1 MSIIE
6 FILGLVVL
14 AASLVVSCACYI
26 VKNEKGGLNA
36 ALGGASDFM
45 TTRRNDNNLKVNKFV
60 VKVGAVLTIAIL
72 ALTIIGAHFL
82 RRNAVKKNEIRSIP
96 AKVADTLHPSNVTWL
111 SAKETTK
118 RTGEI
123 LCVVAA
129 SAAFMMLADT
139 LFGAMLKFAI

>member
-60 VKVGAVLTIAIL
+60 VKAGVVLTIAIL
-72 ALTIIGAHFL
+72 ALIIIGAHF
-82 RRNAVKKNEIRSIP
+82 
-96 AKVADTLHPSNVTWL
+96 
-111 SAKETTK
+111 
-118 RTGEI
+118 
-123 LCVVAA
+123 
-129 SAAFMMLADT
+129 
-139 LFGAMLKFAI
+139 

>member
-72 ALTIIGAHFL
+72 ALAIIGAHF
-82 RRNAVKKNEIRSIP
+82 
-96 AKVADTLHPSNVTWL
+96 
-111 SAKETTK
+111 
-118 RTGEI
+118 
-123 LCVVAA
+123 
-129 SAAFMMLADT
+129 
-139 LFGAMLKFAI
+139 

>member
-45 TTRRNDNNLKVNKFV
+45 TTRRNDNDLKVNKFV
-60 VKVGAVLTIAIL
+60 VKAGVVLTIAIL
-72 ALTIIGAHFL
+72 ALTIIGAHF
-82 RRNAVKKNEIRSIP
+82 
-96 AKVADTLHPSNVTWL
+96 
-111 SAKETTK
+111 
-118 RTGEI
+118 
-123 LCVVAA
+123 
-129 SAAFMMLADT
+129 
-139 LFGAMLKFAI
+139 

>member
-1 MSIIE
+1 MSISE

-60 VKVGAVLTIAIL
+60 VKVGVVLTIAIL
-72 ALTIIGAHFL
+72 ALTIIGAHF
-82 RRNAVKKNEIRSIP
+82 
-96 AKVADTLHPSNVTWL
+96 
-111 SAKETTK
+111 
-118 RTGEI
+118 
-123 LCVVAA
+123 
-129 SAAFMMLADT
+129 
-139 LFGAMLKFAI
+139 

>member
-14 AASLVVSCACYI
+14 AASLVVSGACYI

-60 VKVGAVLTIAIL
+60 VKVGVVLTIAIL
-72 ALTIIGAHFL
+72 ALTIIGAHF
-82 RRNAVKKNEIRSIP
+82 
-96 AKVADTLHPSNVTWL
+96 
-111 SAKETTK
+111 
-118 RTGEI
+118 
-123 LCVVAA
+123 
-129 SAAFMMLADT
+129 
-139 LFGAMLKFAI
+139 

>member
-14 AASLVVSCACYI
+14 AASLVVSCACYL

-60 VKVGAVLTIAIL
+60 VKVGVVLTIAIL
-72 ALTIIGAHFL
+72 APTIIGAHF
-82 RRNAVKKNEIRSIP
+82 
-96 AKVADTLHPSNVTWL
+96 
-111 SAKETTK
+111 
-118 RTGEI
+118 
-123 LCVVAA
+123 
-129 SAAFMMLADT
+129 
-139 LFGAMLKFAI
+139 

>member
-45 TTRRNDNNLKVNKFV
+45 TTRRNDNNLKVNKLV

-72 ALTIIGAHFL
+72 ALTIIGAHF
-82 RRNAVKKNEIRSIP
+82 
-96 AKVADTLHPSNVTWL
+96 
-111 SAKETTK
+111 
-118 RTGEI
+118 
-123 LCVVAA
+123 
-129 SAAFMMLADT
+129 
-139 LFGAMLKFAI
+139 

>member
-14 AASLVVSCACYI
+14 AASLNVSCACYL

-60 VKVGAVLTIAIL
+60 VKVGVVLTIAIL
-72 ALTIIGAHFL
+72 ALTIIGAHF
-82 RRNAVKKNEIRSIP
+82 
-96 AKVADTLHPSNVTWL
+96 
-111 SAKETTK
+111 
-118 RTGEI
+118 
-123 LCVVAA
+123 
-129 SAAFMMLADT
+129 
-139 LFGAMLKFAI
+139 

>member
-6 FILGLVVL
+6 FFLGLVVL

-60 VKVGAVLTIAIL
+60 KKVGVVLTIAIL
-72 ALTIIGAHFL
+72 ALTIIGAHF
-82 RRNAVKKNEIRSIP
+82 
-96 AKVADTLHPSNVTWL
+96 
-111 SAKETTK
+111 
-118 RTGEI
+118 
-123 LCVVAA
+123 
-129 SAAFMMLADT
+129 
-139 LFGAMLKFAI
+139 

>member
-14 AASLVVSCACYI
+14 AASLIVSCACYL

-60 VKVGAVLTIAIL
+60 VKVGVVLTIAIL
-72 ALTIIGAHFL
+72 ALTIIGAHFGYL
-82 RRNAVKKNEIRSIP
+82 
-96 AKVADTLHPSNVTWL
+96 
-111 SAKETTK
+111 
-118 RTGEI
+118 
-123 LCVVAA
+123 
-129 SAAFMMLADT
+129 
-139 LFGAMLKFAI
+139 

>member
-6 FILGLVVL
+6 FFLGLVVL

-60 VKVGAVLTIAIL
+60 MKVGVVLTIAIL
-72 ALTIIGAHFL
+72 ALTIIGVHF
-82 RRNAVKKNEIRSIP
+82 
-96 AKVADTLHPSNVTWL
+96 
-111 SAKETTK
+111 
-118 RTGEI
+118 
-123 LCVVAA
+123 
-129 SAAFMMLADT
+129 
-139 LFGAMLKFAI
+139 

>member
-26 VKNEKGGLNA
+26 VKNEKDGLNA

-60 VKVGAVLTIAIL
+60 VKVGVVLTIAIL
-72 ALTIIGAHFL
+72 ALTIIGAHF
-82 RRNAVKKNEIRSIP
+82 
-96 AKVADTLHPSNVTWL
+96 
-111 SAKETTK
+111 
-118 RTGEI
+118 
-123 LCVVAA
+123 
-129 SAAFMMLADT
+129 
-139 LFGAMLKFAI
+139 

>member
-60 VKVGAVLTIAIL
+60 VKVGAMLPIAIL
-72 ALTIIGAHFL
+72 ALTIIGAHF
-82 RRNAVKKNEIRSIP
+82 
-96 AKVADTLHPSNVTWL
+96 
-111 SAKETTK
+111 
-118 RTGEI
+118 
-123 LCVVAA
+123 
-129 SAAFMMLADT
+129 
-139 LFGAMLKFAI
+139 

>member
-36 ALGGASDFM
+36 ALGSASDFM

-60 VKVGAVLTIAIL
+60 VKVGVVLTIAIL
-72 ALTIIGAHFL
+72 ALTIIGAHF
-82 RRNAVKKNEIRSIP
+82 
-96 AKVADTLHPSNVTWL
+96 
-111 SAKETTK
+111 
-118 RTGEI
+118 
-123 LCVVAA
+123 
-129 SAAFMMLADT
+129 
-139 LFGAMLKFAI
+139 

>member
-60 VKVGAVLTIAIL
+60 VKVGVVLTIAIL
-72 ALTIIGAHFL
+72 ALTSIGAHF
-82 RRNAVKKNEIRSIP
+82 
-96 AKVADTLHPSNVTWL
+96 
-111 SAKETTK
+111 
-118 RTGEI
+118 
-123 LCVVAA
+123 
-129 SAAFMMLADT
+129 
-139 LFGAMLKFAI
+139 

>member
-26 VKNEKGGLNA
+26 VINEKGGLNA

-72 ALTIIGAHFL
+72 ALTIIGAHF
-82 RRNAVKKNEIRSIP
+82 
-96 AKVADTLHPSNVTWL
+96 
-111 SAKETTK
+111 
-118 RTGEI
+118 
-123 LCVVAA
+123 
-129 SAAFMMLADT
+129 
-139 LFGAMLKFAI
+139 

>member
-45 TTRRNDNNLKVNKFV
+45 TTRRNDNNLKVNTFV
-60 VKVGAVLTIAIL
+60 VKVSVVLTIAIL
-72 ALTIIGAHFL
+72 ALTIIGAHF
-82 RRNAVKKNEIRSIP
+82 
-96 AKVADTLHPSNVTWL
+96 
-111 SAKETTK
+111 
-118 RTGEI
+118 
-123 LCVVAA
+123 
-129 SAAFMMLADT
+129 
-139 LFGAMLKFAI
+139 

>member
-60 VKVGAVLTIAIL
+60 VKVGVVLTIAIL
-72 ALTIIGAHFL
+72 ALTIIGA
-82 RRNAVKKNEIRSIP
+82 
-96 AKVADTLHPSNVTWL
+96 
-111 SAKETTK
+111 
-118 RTGEI
+118 
-123 LCVVAA
+123 
-129 SAAFMMLADT
+129 
-139 LFGAMLKFAI
+139 LF

>member
-14 AASLVVSCACYI
+14 ADSLVVSCACYL

-60 VKVGAVLTIAIL
+60 VKVGVVLTIAIL
-72 ALTIIGAHFL
+72 ALTIIGAHF
-82 RRNAVKKNEIRSIP
+82 
-96 AKVADTLHPSNVTWL
+96 
-111 SAKETTK
+111 
-118 RTGEI
+118 
-123 LCVVAA
+123 
-129 SAAFMMLADT
+129 
-139 LFGAMLKFAI
+139 

>member
-45 TTRRNDNNLKVNKFV
+45 TARRNDNNLKVNKFV
-60 VKVGAVLTIAIL
+60 VKVGVVLTIAIL
-72 ALTIIGAHFL
+72 ALTNIGAHF
-82 RRNAVKKNEIRSIP
+82 
-96 AKVADTLHPSNVTWL
+96 
-111 SAKETTK
+111 
-118 RTGEI
+118 
-123 LCVVAA
+123 
-129 SAAFMMLADT
+129 
-139 LFGAMLKFAI
+139 

>member
-45 TTRRNDNNLKVNKFV
+45 TARRNDNNLKVNKFV
-60 VKVGAVLTIAIL
+60 VKVGVVPT
-72 ALTIIGAHFL
+72 F
-82 RRNAVKKNEIRSIP
+82 
-96 AKVADTLHPSNVTWL
+96 
-111 SAKETTK
+111 KEK
-118 RTGEI
+118 RCEK
-123 LCVVAA
+123 
-129 SAAFMMLADT
+129 D
-139 LFGAMLKFAI
+139 

>member
-60 VKVGAVLTIAIL
+60 VKVGAVLTSAIL
-72 ALTIIGAHFL
+72 ALTIIGAHF
-82 RRNAVKKNEIRSIP
+82 
-96 AKVADTLHPSNVTWL
+96 
-111 SAKETTK
+111 
-118 RTGEI
+118 
-123 LCVVAA
+123 
-129 SAAFMMLADT
+129 
-139 LFGAMLKFAI
+139 

>member
-6 FILGLVVL
+6 FILGLVVS

-72 ALTIIGAHFL
+72 ALTIIGAHF
-82 RRNAVKKNEIRSIP
+82 
-96 AKVADTLHPSNVTWL
+96 
-111 SAKETTK
+111 
-118 RTGEI
+118 
-123 LCVVAA
+123 
-129 SAAFMMLADT
+129 
-139 LFGAMLKFAI
+139 

>member
-14 AASLVVSCACYI
+14 AASFVVSCACYI

-60 VKVGAVLTIAIL
+60 MKVGVVLTIAIL
-72 ALTIIGAHFL
+72 ALTIIGAHF
-82 RRNAVKKNEIRSIP
+82 
-96 AKVADTLHPSNVTWL
+96 
-111 SAKETTK
+111 
-118 RTGEI
+118 
-123 LCVVAA
+123 
-129 SAAFMMLADT
+129 
-139 LFGAMLKFAI
+139 

>member
-14 AASLVVSCACYI
+14 AASLIVSCACYL

-60 VKVGAVLTIAIL
+60 VKVGVVLTIAIL
-72 ALTIIGAHFL
+72 ALTIIGAHF
-82 RRNAVKKNEIRSIP
+82 KGE
-96 AKVADTLHPSNVTWL
+96 TL
-111 SAKETTK
+111 
-118 RTGEI
+118 
-123 LCVVAA
+123 
-129 SAAFMMLADT
+129 
-139 LFGAMLKFAI
+139 

>member
-36 ALGGASDFM
+36 ALGGDFM

-60 VKVGAVLTIAIL
+60 VKVGVVLTIAIL
-72 ALTIIGAHFL
+72 ALTIIGAHF
-82 RRNAVKKNEIRSIP
+82 
-96 AKVADTLHPSNVTWL
+96 
-111 SAKETTK
+111 
-118 RTGEI
+118 
-123 LCVVAA
+123 
-129 SAAFMMLADT
+129 
-139 LFGAMLKFAI
+139 

>member
-14 AASLVVSCACYI
+14 AASLIVSCACYL

-60 VKVGAVLTIAIL
+60 VKVGVVLTIAIL
-72 ALTIIGAHFL
+72 ALTTIGAHF
-82 RRNAVKKNEIRSIP
+82 
-96 AKVADTLHPSNVTWL
+96 
-111 SAKETTK
+111 
-118 RTGEI
+118 
-123 LCVVAA
+123 
-129 SAAFMMLADT
+129 
-139 LFGAMLKFAI
+139 

>member
-60 VKVGAVLTIAIL
+60 VKVGVVLTIAIL
-72 ALTIIGAHFL
+72 ALTIISAHF
-82 RRNAVKKNEIRSIP
+82 
-96 AKVADTLHPSNVTWL
+96 
-111 SAKETTK
+111 
-118 RTGEI
+118 
-123 LCVVAA
+123 
-129 SAAFMMLADT
+129 
-139 LFGAMLKFAI
+139 

>member
-36 ALGGASDFM
+36 ALVGASDFM

-60 VKVGAVLTIAIL
+60 VKVSVVLTIAIL
-72 ALTIIGAHFL
+72 ALTIIGAHF
-82 RRNAVKKNEIRSIP
+82 
-96 AKVADTLHPSNVTWL
+96 
-111 SAKETTK
+111 
-118 RTGEI
+118 
-123 LCVVAA
+123 
-129 SAAFMMLADT
+129 
-139 LFGAMLKFAI
+139 

>member
-72 ALTIIGAHFL
+72 ALTIIGTHF
-82 RRNAVKKNEIRSIP
+82 
-96 AKVADTLHPSNVTWL
+96 
-111 SAKETTK
+111 
-118 RTGEI
+118 
-123 LCVVAA
+123 
-129 SAAFMMLADT
+129 
-139 LFGAMLKFAI
+139 

>member
-14 AASLVVSCACYI
+14 AASLVVSCACHI

-60 VKVGAVLTIAIL
+60 VKVGVVLTIAIL
-72 ALTIIGAHFL
+72 ALTIIGAHF
-82 RRNAVKKNEIRSIP
+82 
-96 AKVADTLHPSNVTWL
+96 
-111 SAKETTK
+111 
-118 RTGEI
+118 
-123 LCVVAA
+123 
-129 SAAFMMLADT
+129 
-139 LFGAMLKFAI
+139 

>member
-1 MSIIE
+1 MSIIK

-60 VKVGAVLTIAIL
+60 VKVGVVLTIAIL
-72 ALTIIGAHFL
+72 ALTIIGVHF
-82 RRNAVKKNEIRSIP
+82 
-96 AKVADTLHPSNVTWL
+96 
-111 SAKETTK
+111 
-118 RTGEI
+118 
-123 LCVVAA
+123 
-129 SAAFMMLADT
+129 
-139 LFGAMLKFAI
+139 

>member
-14 AASLVVSCACYI
+14 AASLVVSCACYF

-72 ALTIIGAHFL
+72 ALTIIGAHF
-82 RRNAVKKNEIRSIP
+82 
-96 AKVADTLHPSNVTWL
+96 
-111 SAKETTK
+111 
-118 RTGEI
+118 
-123 LCVVAA
+123 
-129 SAAFMMLADT
+129 
-139 LFGAMLKFAI
+139 

>member
-60 VKVGAVLTIAIL
+60 VKVGVVLTIAIQ
-72 ALTIIGAHFL
+72 ALTIIGAHF
-82 RRNAVKKNEIRSIP
+82 
-96 AKVADTLHPSNVTWL
+96 
-111 SAKETTK
+111 
-118 RTGEI
+118 
-123 LCVVAA
+123 
-129 SAAFMMLADT
+129 
-139 LFGAMLKFAI
+139 

>member
-60 VKVGAVLTIAIL
+60 VKVGVVLTIAIL
-72 ALTIIGAHFL
+72 APTIIGAHF
-82 RRNAVKKNEIRSIP
+82 
-96 AKVADTLHPSNVTWL
+96 
-111 SAKETTK
+111 
-118 RTGEI
+118 
-123 LCVVAA
+123 
-129 SAAFMMLADT
+129 
-139 LFGAMLKFAI
+139 